1 MGRNYDYEV
10 SYQEEVIFI
19 PKEEPVCQNQ
29 YDIIGIGSGLFKD
42 YPMLYDAMN
51 SQGLCMSGLAFADNA
66 VYYPFNKTRLNIPV
80 WNMIPYILGNSK
92 SVKDFMNKFT
102 GEYNLNITDNPFNEQ
117 TPNAELHWFLCDNEE
132 AIVIESTK
140 DRLNIYDNPYGTL
153 TNNPPF
159 NEQKAYYNI
168 NMIGEDEKYFLE
180 ELGEEW
186 KTRGLETSGLNGD
199 YTSYGR
205 FERLTFLKQ
214 HLEQYNMADPVI
226 DSFKLCQSVE

>member
-1 MGRNYDYEV
+1 
-10 SYQEEVIFI
+10 
-19 PKEEPVCQNQ
+19 
-29 YDIIGIGSGLFKD
+29 
-42 YPMLYDAMN
+42 
-51 SQGLCMSGLAFADNA
+51 
-66 VYYPFNKTRLNIPV
+66 
-80 WNMIPYILGNSK
+80 
-92 SVKDFMNKFT
+92 MNKFT

-226 DSFKLCQSVE
+226 DSFKLCQSVEQLYGCTPVDDKFEYTIYSAVYDMGHLSLHTRKYNQLLPNTWEFGKSDEICRWKL